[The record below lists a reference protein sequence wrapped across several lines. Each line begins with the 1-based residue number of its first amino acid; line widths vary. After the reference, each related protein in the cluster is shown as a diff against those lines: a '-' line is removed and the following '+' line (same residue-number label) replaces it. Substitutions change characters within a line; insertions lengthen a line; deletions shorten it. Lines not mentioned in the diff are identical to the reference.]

1 MLPPTAPHSS
11 TDGVMFETLFDLIP
25 FAIYVMDVKTYELI
39 YINHSMRERTQAKQ
53 GEKCYEAIYQE
64 EFPCFFCHLREL
76 LDVKGNPQEKSL
88 VFENFNPVDDLWYQL
103 QEKTLFWPDGR
114 VVKYSIA
121 VEVSALKET
130 QNRLAEAHAE
140 LALKNNELKRLDQ
153 EKNDF
158 LGIVAHDLKSP
169 LSAVSNLAEEIQNN
183 YQQLPNSELLDYATR
198 IRGAAQRMFMLVMN
212 LLDVNMIESGKISLN
227 IVTQEIA
234 KLIESSLDDYQFRAA
249 QKNIQLLFDNHIG
262 TGYANVDGDALCQ
275 VLDNLTSNALKYSPS
290 NTNVH
295 VHFYSEAEQ
304 LYIKITDQGPGISE
318 IEQKKL
324 FGKFARLSS
333 KPTAGEDSTGLGL
346 FIVKKLVT
354 IMRGNIRCD
363 SQLGQ
368 GTTFILSFPR
378 ATIPVATEH
387 KINPDL
393 RILLAEDN
401 AVNQK
406 IAMLRL
412 KKLDL
417 TADIATT
424 GEEVLDYLAH
434 NRYDV
439 ILMDI
444 EMPVMDGL
452 EATRQIRAQTE
463 YLHQPYIIA
472 MTGHSSE
479 DDKQRCFKAGMQN
492 YLVKPF
498 SQDALQIVLAEVNNT
513 YGSYALTID

>member
-1 MLPPTAPHSS
+1 MMLSPTPPHSS
-11 TDGVMFETLFDLIP
+11 TSGVMFETLFDLIP
-25 FAIYVMDVKTYELI
+25 FAIYVMDVKTYELV
-39 YINHSMRERTQAKQ
+39 YVNHSMRERTQAKP
-53 GEKCYEAIYQE
+53 GEKCYDAIYKE
-64 EFPCFFCHLREL
+64 ESPCFFCRLRDL
-76 LDVKGNPQEKSL
+76 LDAKGNPQEKSL
-88 VFENFNPVDDLWYQL
+88 VFENFNPVDDFWYQL

-140 LALKNNELKRLDQ
+140 LALKNNELKKLDQ

-169 LSAVSNLAEEIQNN
+169 LSAVRNLAEEIQNN
-183 YQQLPNSELLDYATR
+183 YQQLPQSELLDYATR
-198 IRGAAQRMFMLVMN
+198 IRNATQRMFMLVMN
-212 LLDVNMIESGKISLN
+212 LLDVNMIESGKLSLN
-227 IVTQEIA
+227 IVTHEIA
-234 KLIESSLDDYQFRAA
+234 RLIESSLDDYQFRAT
-249 QKNIQLLFDNHIG
+249 QKNIQLLFDNRIG
-262 TGYANVDGDALCQ
+262 VGYANVDGDALCQ
-275 VLDNLTSNALKYSPS
+275 ILDNLISNALKYSPS
-290 NTNVH
+290 NTRVKVH
-295 VHFYSEAEQ
+295 LCSEAGR

-324 FGKFARLSS
+324 FSKFARLSS

-354 IMRGNIRCD
+354 AMLGKVHCH

-368 GTTFILSFPR
+368 GTTFTLSFPHI
-378 ATIPVATEH
+378 AQPVKVEH
-387 KINPDL
+387 KINSNL

-401 AVNQK
+401 TVNQK
-406 IAMLRL
+406 IAVLRL
-412 KKLDL
+412 KKLGL

-424 GEEVLDYLAH
+424 GEEVLDYLARNH
-434 NRYDV
+434 YDV

-452 EATRQIRAQTE
+452 EATRRIRAQPE
-463 YLHQPYIIA
+463 RQQCPYIIA
-472 MTGHSSE
+472 MTGHASE
-479 DDKQRCFKAGMQN
+479 DDKQRCFDAGMQN

-498 SQDALQIVLAEVNNT
+498 TQDALRVLLAEV
-513 YGSYALTID
+513 G